1 MIDQNHNLTNSMVT
15 LRERILNHLK
25 FIYRELPEDQLQEHC
40 NDLITCMD
48 IKEERQ
54 NIARRENYWSQADIA
69 LITYGDSIKKHGE
82 NPLKTLKKFLDCYT
96 NKLINIIHILP
107 FFPWSSD
114 DGFAVLDYTSVN
126 EGLGNWCDIKAI
138 SSDYDLMSDLVIN
151 HCSSRSIWFTNF
163 IKNTEPGKDYF
174 FTANDSDDLSEVVR
188 PRTSPLLKKVNTPE
202 GAKNVW
208 CTFGWDQVD
217 FDFQNPEIIK
227 QFVKIIKFYL
237 DNGVRIF
244 RLDAVAFLWKVPGTK
259 CIGLPETHEIIRL
272 LRTLVEQKRHDAL
285 LITETNIPNR
295 ENLSY
300 FGNGNE
306 AHCIYNFSLPP
317 LLINTLLTGDCSY
330 LKEWM
335 MSMPPAQD
343 GTSYLNFIASHDGI
357 GLRPLEGLIT
367 PSEIKKLID
376 TMRQFGAEISHRSV
390 SDQEAIPY
398 EINISLFDA
407 LKGTVSGPDGFGIN
421 RFICAHAIMLGLEG
435 IPAIY
440 IHSLLGTKNDHKKVK
455 DSGQF
460 RAINRHQ
467 YDLEELETLIKD
479 PSIHHGEILEN
490 LKQLIAIRRKQPA
503 FHPNATQFTLHL
515 SNSMFGFWRQ
525 SPDRSQSIFCVSN
538 VTVNTHTLH
547 LSSINL
553 IQTDDWV
560 DLISG
565 QDICPNFGIVELA
578 PLQTVWISNRS
589 SSQDSY
595 QTG

>member
-1 MIDQNHNLTNSMVT
+1 MTSQDSDSINSLAT
-15 LRERILNHLK
+15 LKERISNHLRVI
-25 FIYRELPEDQLQEHC
+25 FHDLPADQLQEHC
-40 NDLITCMD
+40 NDLIKCMD
-48 IKEERQ
+48 IEEERRNAANRQ
-54 NIARRENYWSQADIA
+54 NYWGPADVA

-82 NPLKTLKKFLDCYT
+82 TPLKTLKKFLDSHT
-96 NKLINIIHILP
+96 NGLTNIIHILP

-114 DGFAVLDYTSVN
+114 DGFAVLDYASVN
-126 EGLGNWCDIKAI
+126 EGLGSWRDIQAI
-138 SSDYDLMSDLVIN
+138 SLDYDLMSDLVIN
-151 HCSSRSIWFTNF
+151 HCSSRSMWFTNF
-163 IKNTEPGKDYF
+163 LKNAEPGKDYF
-174 FTANDSDDLSEVVR
+174 FTANDSDDLSDVVR
-188 PRTSPLLKKVNTPE
+188 PRTSPLLKKVSTLE
-202 GAKNVW
+202 GDKHVW

-217 FDFQNPEIIK
+217 FDFRNPEVIK

-244 RLDAVAFLWKVPGTK
+244 RLDAVAFLWKIPGTK
-259 CIGLPETHEIIRL
+259 CIGLPQTHEIIRL
-272 LRTLVEQKRHDAL
+272 LRTLVEHKREDAL

-317 LLINTLLTGDCSY
+317 LLIYTLVTGDCSY

-343 GTSYLNFIASHDGI
+343 GTAYLNFIASHDGI
-357 GLRPLEGLIT
+357 GLRPLEGLVT
-367 PSEIKKLID
+367 KSEIETLVE
-376 TMRQFGAEISHRSV
+376 TMQQFGAEISHRAV
-390 SDQEAIPY
+390 SGQEAIPY

-407 LKGTVSGPDGFGIN
+407 LKGTVSGPDSFGVS
-421 RFICAHAIMLGLEG
+421 RFICAHSIMLGLEG

-440 IHSLLGTKNDHKKVK
+440 IHSLLGTTNDHKKVK

-467 YDLEELETLIKD
+467 YDIEELETLIKD
-479 PSIHHGEILEN
+479 PDKHHGEIL
-490 LKQLIAIRRKQPA
+490 KSMKKLIAVRRQQPA

-515 SNSMFGFWRQ
+515 STSVFGFWRQ
-525 SPDRSQSIFCVSN
+525 SPDRSQSIFCLSN
-538 VTVNTHTLH
+538 VTLKTHTLQ

-553 IQTDDWV
+553 IQTDHWV

-565 QDICPNFGIVELA
+565 QDIPSNFGIIELA
-578 PLQTVWISNRS
+578 PLQTVWISNKAS
-589 SSQDSY
+589 SHKPNQA
-595 QTG
+595 G

>member
-1 MIDQNHNLTNSMVT
+1 
-15 LRERILNHLK
+15 
-25 FIYRELPEDQLQEHC
+25 
-40 NDLITCMD
+40 
-48 IKEERQ
+48 
-54 NIARRENYWSQADIA
+54 
-69 LITYGDSIKKHGE
+69 
-82 NPLKTLKKFLDCYT
+82 
-96 NKLINIIHILP
+96 
-107 FFPWSSD
+107 
-114 DGFAVLDYTSVN
+114 
-126 EGLGNWCDIKAI
+126 
-138 SSDYDLMSDLVIN
+138 MSDLVIN

-467 YDLEELETLIKD
+467 YDLEELEPLIKD

-490 LKQLIAIRRKQPA
+490 LKELIAIRRQQPA

-538 VTVNTHTLH
+538 VTVNTHILH

-578 PLQTVWISNRS
+578 PLQTVWISNKS
-589 SSQDSY
+589 SSQEFY